1 MLMEEE
7 NVHAETTRLEK
18 PHQKKLEIAL
28 LLVLGILV
36 GFAAKTE
43 ASQRITMGSGDY
55 LLSQKDARA
64 YDINAIQKELLAKG
78 ETSSIA
84 GPQPTGGSCG
94 Q

>member
-1 MLMEEE
+1 MEEE
-7 NVHAETTRLEK
+7 HVRTETTRVEN
-18 PHQKKLEIAL
+18 PQQKRLEIAL

-36 GFAAKTE
+36 GFAAKTQ
-43 ASQRITMGSGDY
+43 ASHRITMGSSDY
-55 LLSQKDARA
+55 LLTQKDAGA